1 MTADVWGRCSLG
13 RLADSFRDL
22 PRPSQSFRIL
32 PQSFS
37 ELFRTF
43 SESSFSSRVAFQVQ
57 PGDRLIML
65 EVTMAT
71 DPETDEACVRAS
83 VALAAEVEEERP
95 LSARPAFEDDWDSF
109 VSPSGPFRCLP
120 TPFCSLRIPKLLKIP
135 SDPSRFP
142 SAPRRAARLRG
153 RLALDLRRQARVAR
167 VRRRLP

>member
-83 VALAAEVEEERP
+83 VALAAEVEVAVATRGATFFGDEARRERCAMSLGDFLLLLEEEQET
-95 LSARPAFEDDWDSF
+95 FEGRDDF
-109 VSPSGPFRCLP
+109 YLVQV
-120 TPFCSLRIPKLLKIP
+120 T
-135 SDPSRFP
+135 
-142 SAPRRAARLRG
+142 
-153 RLALDLRRQARVAR
+153 
-167 VRRRLP
+167 